1 MGQVFARAARAPQK
15 VVPSDRAL
23 AVLVDCACVAAELLR
38 LPMWSSNWFTREL
51 LLVTF
56 DYMHTIFV
64 TSLPRPSRAV
74 RRGAMCY
81 TIVSTIGAIL

>member
-1 MGQVFARAARAPQK
+1 
-15 VVPSDRAL
+15 
-23 AVLVDCACVAAELLR
+23 
-38 LPMWSSNWFTREL
+38 MWSSNCFTREL

-56 DYMHTIFV
+56 DYMHSIFV
-64 TSLPRPSRAV
+64 TSLLRPSRAV